1 VRYTLHGS
9 ATGKIASK
17 ELIGLSYAVVRMVKL
32 KSHDLKGIQFHNQRE
47 RESKTNPDI
56 DSSNTENNYDLVNE
70 SNIDYNKRV
79 KEIIESQKEGTRKTR
94 KDAVLVNEFIVT
106 SDASFFDK
114 LSPADERTFFEE
126 SLSFFAERYGK
137 QNIAFSMVHK
147 DEKTPHMHVGVVPM
161 RDGRLQGKNIFN
173 RQELLWLQEEFP
185 KHMQQQG
192 FELQRGEKGSNREHI
207 ETAKFKQMAL
217 ESQIETLENQLAD
230 KKKELLAVTED
241 IPTEEL
247 TIRVEGHEV
256 KTQVKQKI
264 FGNAEVTE
272 KETANLVVQ
281 PKELKKVEKMIN
293 AANRVRSDYERLLKT
308 DIVQENKA
316 LQERLNDLYG
326 DFQHVQEQNTALH
339 KQNKALSN
347 EVMSLKA
354 TVSDLRGEIEKL
366 YKTTKEF
373 LKART
378 EDARAFKT
386 IFKQFVDD
394 VRAKIPYGEFK
405 RVHEREGDNEQ
416 GMNMERVKNMAKELD
431 QKKPSARNKSWD
443 MER

>member
-1 VRYTLHGS
+1 MRYTLHGS

-56 DSSNTENNYDLVNE
+56 DSSKTENNYDLVNE

-94 KDAVLVNEFIVT
+94 KDAVLVNELLVT

-192 FELQRGEKGSNREHI
+192 FELQRGEKGSDRQHI
-207 ETAKFKQMAL
+207 EMQKFKKMTL
-217 ESQIETLENQLAD
+217 EKQIENLEERLVEIRTLEEKIVQRKL
-230 KKKELLAVTED
+230 ELFAFTEHV
-241 IPTEEL
+241 PSEENA
-247 TIRVEGHEV
+247 TIRVLGNEV
-256 KTQVKQKI
+256 KTEVKPKL
-264 FGNAEVTE
+264 FGHDEVIESQTE
-272 KETANLVVQ
+272 NLIIGPDELVKVNKAFQAAQRVQ
-281 PKELKKVEKMIN
+281 HE
-293 AANRVRSDYERLLKT
+293 YERLLTT
-308 DIVQENKA
+308 DLIAQNNRLFREIDKLIGANTELVKEN
-316 LQERLNDLYG
+316 
-326 DFQHVQEQNTALH
+326 T
-339 KQNKALSN
+339 
-347 EVMSLKA
+347 SLKSENGILRAEIGHLVSEIKNVYKA
-354 TVSDLRGEIEKL
+354 TKTFFKTRTNDSKRFKELLKDFMSEVKEHLPNSKFEML
-366 YKTTKEF
+366 YKKE
-373 LKART
+373 
-378 EDARAFKT
+378 
-386 IFKQFVDD
+386 QS
-394 VRAKIPYGEFK
+394 P
-405 RVHEREGDNEQ
+405 ERHRG
-416 GMNMERVKNMAKELD
+416 MER
-431 QKKPSARNKSWD
+431 
-443 MER
+443 

>member
-1 VRYTLHGS
+1 MRYTLHGS

-192 FELQRGEKGSNREHI
+192 FELQRGEKGSGREHI
-207 ETAKFKQMAL
+207 ETAKFKKQAL
-217 ESQIETLENQLAD
+217 EKENDVLEKEIAN
-230 KKKELLAVTED
+230 KKNELLALNETVPDEIKIQAKRQMKTVEVPTGEKT
-241 IPTEEL
+241 IFGREKVKKEKQPTGNRIMTEE
-247 TIRVEGHEV
+247 EFQKM
-256 KTQVKQKI
+256 KTVL
-264 FGNAEVTE
+264 
-272 KETANLVVQ
+272 KENQ
-281 PKELKKVEKMIN
+281 GLKAMLE
-293 AANRVRSDYERLLKT
+293 SYLKT
-308 DIVQENKA
+308 DIVKENKQ
-316 LQERLNDLYG
+316 LKRQNEFLKGVIDEYYDDWQDLAK
-326 DFQHVQEQNTALH
+326 ENRMLE
-339 KQNKALSN
+339 N
-347 EVMSLKA
+347 ENSELKA
-354 TVSDLRGEIEKL
+354 HIGDLTYEIKNL
-366 YKTTKEF
+366 YEVTTNF

-378 EDARAFKT
+378 PDLGAFKT
-386 IFKQFVDD
+386 HFKAFIEKLKENVPRG
-394 VRAKIPYGEFK
+394 VFNRLY
-405 RVHEREGDNEQ
+405 EGDNEINLKNIQ
-416 GMNMERVKNMAKELD
+416 KQHEQIRKSTPSVSKSRGMEL
-431 QKKPSARNKSWD
+431 
-443 MER
+443 